1 MITILNRK
9 ELFVTFDIQQQA
21 NIRQL
26 LGANGIEY
34 TTKVYSRHGH
44 REIHRYTGDDQYTE
58 YIIYVKKEDYA
69 KASYILNHN
78 KR

>member
-9 ELFVTFDIQQQA
+9 EFYVTYDIQEQA
-21 NIRQL
+21 DIRRL
-26 LGANGIEY
+26 LGENGIEY
-34 TTKVYSRHGH
+34 MTKVHGRHSH
-44 REIHRYTGDDQYTE
+44 RETRRNYGEDNHDE

-69 KASYILNHN
+69 KASYILNHR

>member
-9 ELFVTFDIQQQA
+9 EFYVTYDRQEQA

-26 LGANGIEY
+26 LGENGIEY
-34 TTKVYSRHGH
+34 TTKVYGRHSH
-44 REIHRYTGDDQYTE
+44 RDTHRFYGEDNLNE

-69 KASYILNHN
+69 KASYLLNDR
-78 KR
+78 K